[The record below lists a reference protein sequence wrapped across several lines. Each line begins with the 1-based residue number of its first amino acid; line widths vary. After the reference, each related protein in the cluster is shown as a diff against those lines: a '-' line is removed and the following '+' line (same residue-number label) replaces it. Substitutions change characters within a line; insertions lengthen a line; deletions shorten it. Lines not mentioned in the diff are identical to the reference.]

1 VSLNKGRVVWVQT
14 GVMSRHGLLVMLGI
28 LLLATPASAAGE
40 KSWTGLQSVTS
51 PGPAVA
57 PRPTTTVLPASS
69 PFVVTTKPF
78 AVTTQPFAASAGVN
92 SPLPAVV
99 TPVPE
104 DRHRHRRFTNTIVA
118 APAPQVIVVQQ
129 PVIYQQTVV
138 AASPSEC
145 VTPGY
150 WSYHWI
156 PYTTTQ
162 NVWVPGSWGADGT
175 WTDSRWEPRA
185 YSSGYY
191 EPFWTPGC

>member
-1 VSLNKGRVVWVQT
+1 
-14 GVMSRHGLLVMLGI
+14 MSRHGVLATLGI
-28 LLLATPASAAGE
+28 LLLATPVWAAGE
-40 KSWTGLQSVTS
+40 KSWTQLPSVNT

-78 AVTTQPFAASAGVN
+78 PVTTEPFAASAGVN

-99 TPVPE
+99 APVPK
-104 DRHRHRRFTNTIVA
+104 HRRRHFTNTIVA

-129 PVIYQQTVV
+129 PVIYQQTV
-138 AASPSEC
+138 AAYPSEC

-150 WSYHWI
+150 WSYRWI

-162 NVWVPGSWGADGT
+162 NVWVPGSWAADGT
-175 WTDSRWEPRA
+175 WTESRWEPRP

-191 EPFWTPGC
+191 EPFWTPDQGC